1 MTAYELADQ
10 VEMWGEDLLA
20 LNMKG
25 GIPVVQGAKM
35 LRHQAD
41 YIAQLEKGLESSIA
55 MNKVQAERQVKEL
68 TDEEIRTIQAI
79 CHLKDVGYDNF
90 IMRFA
95 RAILRKAQEK

>member
-1 MTAYELADQ
+1 MNAYELADQ

-25 GIPVVQGAKM
+25 GIPVIEGAKM

-55 MNKVQAERQVKEL
+55 MNKAQAERQEL
-68 TDEEIRTIQAI
+68 TDSEIADLIKATNDETGFGHIRIFDFVKV
-79 CHLKDVGYDNF
+79 L
-90 IMRFA
+90 
-95 RAILRKAQEK
+95 LRKAQEK